1 MGFLLH
7 GASVIGPGHIVS
19 GQTNQDS
26 LLIRHWTDSW
36 LAVVSD
42 GMGSRPH
49 ADIGSQCACSAVLAA
64 VKSLS
69 FDVSDKDF
77 IHFIY
82 KEWLRLLGDIRADT
96 AVATCLVAWGLAS
109 GETRLFQ
116 LGDGAVIYDGSDS
129 GVLASRDNAAFGN
142 ETTGLG
148 VSRKYSDWR
157 CRTVLLSTEHHAIAL
172 LTDGISDDVSD
183 SAGFLEDTALELR
196 TKGRRYG
203 KRWIQ
208 KQLEEWPTP
217 AHSDDKTM
225 ALIQRI

>member
-1 MGFLLH
+1 M
-7 GASVIGPGHIVS
+7 
-19 GQTNQDS
+19 
-26 LLIRHWTDSW
+26 
-36 LAVVSD
+36 
-42 GMGSRPH
+42 
-49 ADIGSQCACSAVLAA
+49 A
-64 VKSLS
+64 VKSLG

-77 IHFIY
+77 IHVIY
-82 KEWLRLLGDIRADT
+82 KNWLSMLGDTRADD

-116 LGDGAVIYDGSDS
+116 LGDGAVIYDDGESGMLFSRGDS
-129 GVLASRDNAAFGN
+129 AFGN

-148 VSRKYSDWR
+148 VSRKYSDWF
-157 CRTVLLSTEHHAIAL
+157 CRVVRLDTDRHAIAL
-172 LTDGISDDVSD
+172 LTDGISDDISD
-183 SAGFLEDTALELR
+183 SAGFLEYTAFQLS